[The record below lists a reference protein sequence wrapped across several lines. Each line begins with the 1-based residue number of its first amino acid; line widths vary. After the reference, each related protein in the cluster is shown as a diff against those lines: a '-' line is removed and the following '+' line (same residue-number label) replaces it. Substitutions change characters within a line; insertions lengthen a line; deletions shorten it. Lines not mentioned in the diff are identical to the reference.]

1 MQEVKL
7 SCKEALQL
15 ILDCVD
21 YTTNA
26 CRLDDMVGA
35 VLSSSVIELAR
46 GAIKERNDMRFGLE
60 EHDWA
65 LVGAKLAQADD
76 NDQAVFFK
84 SFVKECLSW
93 GTHYQVE
100 LQLAGVNRKLNDGEK
115 DVLGMIGYK
124 E

>member
-1 MQEVKL
+1 
-7 SCKEALQL
+7 
-15 ILDCVD
+15 
-21 YTTNA
+21 
-26 CRLDDMVGA
+26 
-35 VLSSSVIELAR
+35 
-46 GAIKERNDMRFGLE
+46 MRFGLE

>member
-46 GAIKERNDMRFGLE
+46 GAIKSE
-60 EHDWA
+60 
-65 LVGAKLAQADD
+65 QAR
-76 NDQAVFFK
+76 
-84 SFVKECLSW
+84 E
-93 GTHYQVE
+93 
-100 LQLAGVNRKLNDGEK
+100 
-115 DVLGMIGYK
+115 MI
-124 E
+124 